1 MSAERLSTPPEK
13 PSFIGRGQIVSE
25 FSSTIRMLQLGEDV
39 NKRFWQI
46 NGFPGMGKS
55 LLLSELQRMCCQ
67 KSIPYNSID
76 LRTTDI
82 CGLFAREK
90 EMFKKSKGGKEVF
103 VCFVDNAS
111 DSENNYRP
119 RLEKEMWEY
128 LEFIIEDRRTMI
140 VLAQSNEHSLSEH
153 FSLRQRQKQI
163 TLPPFTLSETIAQV
177 NDKNLGERIH
187 RFTGGHPELNV
198 ILENEIRNGQP
209 TDYELATLATRRS
222 LQLIAKERRAFLKR
236 DIVELLTLALLPR
249 FNLEQFKDFRDFDY
263 FKMGVRN
270 LIKWEES
277 NKVNGYRVSEPFK
290 TILTSLFLTGAK
302 LELTLKQIIETVHQ
316 PNLIYL
322 PHVLEE
328 IRRWSNG
335 KKIAVIDAAGVLI
348 SHDENPTYNPQ
359 ATEGLKALK
368 DRGYSLVLWTAE
380 RRQYIEDFLRKTG
393 DWQHFDRTICQ
404 EDYLPLGR
412 KEPENTQLFGR
423 DRMPSQENQEDFQ
436 PTAGDDW
443 PTAIEKLIIL
453 AGHTADWLTGEQRD
467 SMTSKVVRE
476 VLASKLIPILFRSGT
491 VTFDD
496 SIPWAVKG
504 KELLPGYLF
513 AEVRSLNSE
522 TRQAYSNEAFFGQA
536 LVEKTLP
543 TQNESRK

>member
-13 PSFIGRGQIVSE
+13 PYFIGRGQIVSE
-25 FSSTIRMLQLGEDV
+25 FSTAIRMLQLGEDV
-39 NKRFWQI
+39 NECLWQI
-46 NGFPGMGKS
+46 NGFPGIGKS
-55 LLLSELQRMCCQ
+55 FLIQELQKICDQ
-67 KSIPYNSID
+67 KSISHSFID
-76 LRTTDI
+76 LRTADTSR
-82 CGLFAREK
+82 LLANQR
-90 EMFKKSKGGKEVF
+90 EMFERSEGGKKVF
-103 VCFVDNAS
+103 VCFVDNAFNRPF
-111 DSENNYRP
+111 DKGP
-119 RLEKEMWEY
+119 RLEKDMWDY
-128 LEFIIEDRRTMI
+128 LESIIENPRIMI
-140 VLAQSNEHSLSEH
+140 VLARPNEQPLSDYL
-153 FSLRQRQKQI
+153 SLRMHQKRY
-163 TLPPFTLSETIAQV
+163 TLPPFTLSETIAQTKD
-177 NDKNLGERIH
+177 NNLGERIYH
-187 RFTGGHPELNV
+187 FTGGHPELNV
-198 ILENEIRNGQP
+198 ILENAIQNGQP
-209 TDYELATLATRRS
+209 TDYELATLATRKFFKLVVKS
-222 LQLIAKERRAFLKR
+222 EGRRDFYQN
-236 DIVELLTLALLPR
+236 DVEKLLTLALLPR
-249 FNLEQFKDFRDFDY
+249 F
-263 FKMGVRN
+263 
-270 LIKWEES
+270 KWEQSEDYVDFNYFLDRAES
-277 NKVNGYRVSEPFK
+277 LIERVDKGANGYRVCEPLK
-290 TILTSLFLTGAK
+290 TILSSLFLTGAK
-302 LELTLKQIIETVHQ
+302 LELTLKQIIETAHQ

-412 KEPENTQLFGR
+412 KEPENMQLFGR

-453 AGHTADWLTGEQRD
+453 AGYTADWLTREQRD

-513 AEVRSLNSE
+513 AKVRRLDSE
-522 TRQAYSNEAFFGQA
+522 TRQVYSDEKFFGPA
-536 LVEKTLP
+536 LVEKTLS
-543 TQNESRK
+543 TQK